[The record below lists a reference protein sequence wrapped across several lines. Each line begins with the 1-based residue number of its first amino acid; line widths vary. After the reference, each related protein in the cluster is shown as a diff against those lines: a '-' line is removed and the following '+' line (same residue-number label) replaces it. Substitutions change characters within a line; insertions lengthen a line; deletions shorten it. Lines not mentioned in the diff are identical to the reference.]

1 MRNGHE
7 GGNEQNEPLRIG
19 MIGLDNSRVLAFAK
33 LLNDE
38 RQPEPLKS
46 ASLVAAWQGAASA
59 DFAMSATRIDNYREA
74 LKNEHGVRMMDSLE
88 EVAAVCDAWMLEAVD
103 GRVHEE
109 LFARMVPY
117 RKPIFVDK
125 PFALDSKAAERMIR
139 LAWEYETPFMSC
151 SALRYM
157 ESLVVAMAETEPDAI
172 AGADFH
178 GPMPLEPTQP
188 GYFWYGIHMAE
199 MLFKAM
205 GAGCE
210 EVRAVRTSE
219 HDVAIGVWRDG
230 RIGTIRGYRSGNE
243 AFGGK
248 LHLSRGSSGSLS
260 VHEGG
265 KPFLAA
271 MMEDVVQ
278 FFRSGRTP
286 IDPAETLAIIRFLEA
301 ANDSIRL
308 NQAIKLKA

>member
-1 MRNGHE
+1 MNDGSA
-7 GGNEQNEPLRIG
+7 GGMEHNKPLRIG
-19 MIGLDNSRVLAFAK
+19 MIGLDNSRVIAFAK

-38 RQPEPLKS
+38 QQPGHIREAK
-46 ASLVAAWQGAASA
+46 LVAAWQAEASA
-59 DFAMSATRIDNYREA
+59 DFPMSALRIDGYREA
-74 LKNEHGVRMMDSLE
+74 LKNEHGVRILDGLE

-103 GRVHEE
+103 GMVHEE
-109 LFARMVPY
+109 LFSRMVPY

-125 PFALDSKAAERMIR
+125 PFALDAKAAERMIR
-139 LAWEYETPFMSC
+139 LAWEFETPFMSC
-151 SALRYM
+151 SALRYT
-157 ESLVVAMAETEPDAI
+157 EALSGAMATTSPEAV

-199 MLFKAM
+199 MLFRDM
-205 GAGCE
+205 GGGCE

-230 RIGTIRGYRSGNE
+230 KIGTIRGYRSGNE

-248 LHLSRGSSGSLS
+248 LYLTEGPTGSISIN
-260 VHEGG
+260 EGG
-265 KPFLAA
+265 KPFLTTMLEAI
-271 MMEDVVQ
+271 VR

-301 ANDSIRL
+301 ANDSVRL